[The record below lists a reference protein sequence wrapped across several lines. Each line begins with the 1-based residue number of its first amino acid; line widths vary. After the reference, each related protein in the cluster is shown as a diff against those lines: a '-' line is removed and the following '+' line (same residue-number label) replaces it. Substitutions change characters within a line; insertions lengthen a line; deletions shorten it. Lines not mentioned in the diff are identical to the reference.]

1 MSRAIPMLTN
11 PRGSDRAPC
20 RTCGANIACALA
32 LAVMWV
38 AAIREKRRRAKFDVE
53 PPF

>member
-1 MSRAIPMLTN
+1 MTATIVETPIIVA
-11 PRGSDRAPC
+11 GV
-20 RTCGANIACALA
+20 IAVGVA

-38 AAIREKRRRAKFDVE
+38 AAIREKRRRARFDVE

>member
-1 MSRAIPMLTN
+1 MTATIVETPIIVA
-11 PRGSDRAPC
+11 GV
-20 RTCGANIACALA
+20 IAVGVA

-38 AAIREKRRRAKFDVE
+38 DAIREKRRRAKFDVE

>member
-1 MSRAIPMLTN
+1 MTAATIVE
-11 PRGSDRAPC
+11 APIILA
-20 RTCGANIACALA
+20 GVIACCVA

-38 AAIREKRRRAKFDVE
+38 AAIKEKRRRAKFDVE